1 MKTKPTQRT
10 PRFGKQDMG
19 VICLILLLAEV
30 TLILL
35 SWILS
40 AAGVEGVRSLLS
52 GEGVR
57 WFVGDFARMVA
68 SPLLVWLI
76 LLLMAIGAFLR
87 SGLTSLWHEGRFRMV
102 SYRDRTAFRV
112 SLVLLL
118 AIIAAI
124 FLLTVIPHAVLLS
137 VSGSLFPSPFSRSIV
152 PIIAFGIT
160 LVSIA
165 FGMISGRMQ
174 SLSDI
179 LDALCYGIRKYAPLL
194 VLYIFCIQ
202 LYQSLRFVFF

>member
-1 MKTKPTQRT
+1 MKTKTSQL
-10 PRFGKQDMG
+10 G
-19 VICLILLLAEV
+19 VVLFILLIAELA
-30 TLILL
+30 LILL

-68 SPLLVWLI
+68 SPLLTWL
-76 LLLMAIGAFLR
+76 LLLMIAVGTFLR
-87 SGLTSLWHEGRFRMV
+87 SGLSSLWHERRPRII

-112 SLVLLL
+112 SLVLLV
-118 AIIAAI
+118 AYVAAI
-124 FLLTVIPHAVLLS
+124 LLLTVVPHAVLLS
-137 VSGSLFPSPFSRSIV
+137 ASGSLFPSPFSRSLIPFV
-152 PIIAFGIT
+152 AFGIT

-165 FGMISGRMQ
+165 FGLISGRMQ

-179 LDALCYGIRKYAPLL
+179 LAALTYGIQRFAPLL
-194 VLYIFCIQ
+194 ILYIFCIQ
-202 LYQSLRFVFF
+202 LYQSLRFVFM

>member
-1 MKTKPTQRT
+1 MKTKTSSQL
-10 PRFGKQDMG
+10 G
-19 VICLILLLAEV
+19 VVLFILLIAELA
-30 TLILL
+30 LILL

-68 SPLLVWLI
+68 SPLLTWL
-76 LLLMAIGAFLR
+76 LLLMIAVGIFLR
-87 SGLTSLWHEGRFRMV
+87 SGLSSLWHERRPRII

-112 SLVLLL
+112 SLVLLV
-118 AIIAAI
+118 AYIAAI
-124 FLLTVIPHAVLLS
+124 LLLTVVPHAVLLS
-137 VSGSLFPSPFSRSIV
+137 ASGSLFPSPFSRSLIPFV
-152 PIIAFGIT
+152 AFGIT

-165 FGMISGRMQ
+165 FGLISGRMQ

-179 LDALCYGIRKYAPLL
+179 LAALTYGIQRFAPLL
-194 VLYIFCIQ
+194 ILYIFCIQ
-202 LYQSLRFVFF
+202 LYQSLRFVFM

>member
-1 MKTKPTQRT
+1 MKTKTSQL
-10 PRFGKQDMG
+10 G
-19 VICLILLLAEV
+19 VVLFILLIAELA
-30 TLILL
+30 LILL

-68 SPLLVWLI
+68 SPLLTW
-76 LLLMAIGAFLR
+76 LLLLLIAIGTFLR
-87 SGLTSLWHEGRFRMV
+87 SGLSSLWHERRPRII

-112 SLVLLL
+112 SLVLLV
-118 AIIAAI
+118 AYVAAI
-124 FLLTVIPHAVLLS
+124 LLLTVVPHAVLLS
-137 VSGSLFPSPFSRSIV
+137 ASGSLFPSPFSRSLIPFV
-152 PIIAFGIT
+152 AFGIT

-165 FGMISGRMQ
+165 FGLISGRMQ

-179 LDALCYGIRKYAPLL
+179 LAALTYGIQRFAPLL
-194 VLYIFCIQ
+194 ILYIFCIQ
-202 LYQSLRFVFF
+202 LYQSLRFVFM

>member
-1 MKTKPTQRT
+1 MKTKTSSQL
-10 PRFGKQDMG
+10 G
-19 VICLILLLAEV
+19 VVLFILLIAELA
-30 TLILL
+30 LILL

-68 SPLLVWLI
+68 SPLLTWL
-76 LLLMAIGAFLR
+76 LLLMIAVGTFLR
-87 SGLTSLWHEGRFRMV
+87 SGLSSLWHERRPRII

-112 SLVLLL
+112 SLVLLV
-118 AIIAAI
+118 AYVAAI
-124 FLLTVIPHAVLLS
+124 LLLTVVPHAVLLS
-137 VSGSLFPSPFSRSIV
+137 ASGSLFPSPFSRSLI
-152 PIIAFGIT
+152 PFIAFGIT

-165 FGMISGRMQ
+165 FGLISGRMQ

-179 LDALCYGIRKYAPLL
+179 LAALTYGIQRFAPLL
-194 VLYIFCIQ
+194 ILYIFCIQ
-202 LYQSLRFVFF
+202 LYQSLRFVFM

>member
-1 MKTKPTQRT
+1 MKTKTSSQL
-10 PRFGKQDMG
+10 G
-19 VICLILLLAEV
+19 VVLFILLIAELA
-30 TLILL
+30 LILL

-68 SPLLVWLI
+68 SPLLTW
-76 LLLMAIGAFLR
+76 LLLLLIAIGTFLR
-87 SGLTSLWHEGRFRMV
+87 SGLSSLWHERRPRII

-112 SLVLLL
+112 SLVLLV
-118 AIIAAI
+118 AYVAAI
-124 FLLTVIPHAVLLS
+124 LLLTVVPHAVLLS
-137 VSGSLFPSPFSRSIV
+137 ASGSLFPSPFSRSLIPFV
-152 PIIAFGIT
+152 AFGIT

-165 FGMISGRMQ
+165 FGLISGRMQ

-179 LDALCYGIRKYAPLL
+179 LAALTYGIQRFAPLL
-194 VLYIFCIQ
+194 ILYIFCIQ
-202 LYQSLRFVFF
+202 LYQSLRFVFM

>member
-1 MKTKPTQRT
+1 MKIKPAQ
-10 PRFGKQDMG
+10 GLG
-19 VICLILLLAEV
+19 VVLISLLIAEL

-57 WFVGDFARMVA
+57 WFVGDFAGMVA

-87 SGLTSLWHEGRFRMV
+87 SGLSMLWHEGRSRIM

-112 SLVLLL
+112 SLVLLVAYIV
-118 AIIAAI
+118 AIL
-124 FLLTVIPHAVLLS
+124 LLTVVPHAILLS
-137 VSGSLFPSPFSRSIV
+137 VSGSLFPSPFSRSII
-152 PIIAFGIT
+152 PIVAFGIT
-160 LVSIA
+160 LVCIA

-179 LDALCYGIRKYAPLL
+179 LDALSYGICKYAPLL
-194 VLYIFCIQ
+194 VLYIFCIMF
-202 LYQSLRFVFF
+202 YQSLRFVLYY

>member
-1 MKTKPTQRT
+1 MKTESVRGLGEVT
-10 PRFGKQDMG
+10 
-19 VICLILLLAEV
+19 LILLIAELA
-30 TLILL
+30 LILL

-68 SPLLVWLI
+68 SPLLTWL
-76 LLLMAIGAFLR
+76 LLLMIAVGTFLR
-87 SGLTSLWHEGRFRMV
+87 SGLSSLWHERRPRII

-112 SLVLLL
+112 SLVLLV
-118 AIIAAI
+118 AYVAAI
-124 FLLTVIPHAVLLS
+124 LLLTVVPHAVLLS
-137 VSGSLFPSPFSRSIV
+137 ASGSLFPSPFSRSLIPFV
-152 PIIAFGIT
+152 AFGIT

-165 FGMISGRMQ
+165 FGLISGRMQ

-179 LDALCYGIRKYAPLL
+179 LAALTYGIQRFAPLL
-194 VLYIFCIQ
+194 ILYIFCIQ
-202 LYQSLRFVFF
+202 LYQSLRFVFM

>member
-1 MKTKPTQRT
+1 MKTKTSSQL
-10 PRFGKQDMG
+10 G
-19 VICLILLLAEV
+19 VVLFILLIAELA
-30 TLILL
+30 LILL

-68 SPLLVWLI
+68 SPLLTWL
-76 LLLMAIGAFLR
+76 LLLMIAVGTFLR
-87 SGLTSLWHEGRFRMV
+87 SGLSSLWHERRPRII

-112 SLVLLL
+112 SLVLLV
-118 AIIAAI
+118 AYVAAI
-124 FLLTVIPHAVLLS
+124 LLLTVVPHAVLLS
-137 VSGSLFPSPFSRSIV
+137 ASGSLFPSPFSRSLI
-152 PIIAFGIT
+152 PFIAFGIT

-165 FGMISGRMQ
+165 FGLISGRMQ

-179 LDALCYGIRKYAPLL
+179 LAALTYGIQHFAPLL
-194 VLYIFCIQ
+194 ILYIFCIQ
-202 LYQSLRFVFF
+202 LYQSLRFVFM

>member
-1 MKTKPTQRT
+1 MKTKTSSQL
-10 PRFGKQDMG
+10 G
-19 VICLILLLAEV
+19 VVLFILLIAELA
-30 TLILL
+30 LILL

-68 SPLLVWLI
+68 SPLLTWL
-76 LLLMAIGAFLR
+76 LLLMIAVGIFLR
-87 SGLTSLWHEGRFRMV
+87 SGLSSLWHERRPRII

-112 SLVLLL
+112 SLVLLV
-118 AIIAAI
+118 AYVAAI
-124 FLLTVIPHAVLLS
+124 LLLTVVPHAVLLS
-137 VSGSLFPSPFSRSIV
+137 ASGSLFPSPFSRSLIPFV
-152 PIIAFGIT
+152 AFGIT

-165 FGMISGRMQ
+165 FGLISGRMQ

-179 LDALCYGIRKYAPLL
+179 LAALTYGIQRFAPLL
-194 VLYIFCIQ
+194 ILYIFCIQ
-202 LYQSLRFVFF
+202 LYQSLRFVFM